1 MRHPLRVFLISAWLI
16 SAWLLS
22 IWLLGAASAPPAL
35 AGTPLADFA
44 FQPHPGAALPLRVSL
59 RDEQGRAQ
67 SLAAFFTG
75 KPVVLVLDYLRC
87 RTLCGV
93 TLERLVAALDTLP
106 LDAGSD
112 FNLVAISIDPRDMP
126 EDAEAAKAKYLA
138 GYRHPGGE
146 RGLHFLTGSEAAVR
160 TVADAVGFPY
170 EYDAALDQYIH
181 PAGFVIATP
190 DGRISRYVLGIDP
203 GAAELR
209 ASLAEA
215 ARGEH
220 HDVLD
225 RILLL
230 CHAAGLPTGRYSGPI
245 LAAFAA
251 ANIAGTA
258 VLIGVFAAIRR
269 RRG

>member
-1 MRHPLRVFLISAWLI
+1 MKHPLPVLLIAGFLMTA
-16 SAWLLS
+16 
-22 IWLLGAASAPPAL
+22 WLLGAGGAPPAL
-35 AGTPLADFA
+35 AGTPPAGMPLADFA
-44 FQPHPGAALPLRVSL
+44 FRPYPGAELPLQTSL
-59 RDEQGRAQ
+59 RDEDGRTQ
-67 SLAAFFTG
+67 PLASFFTG

-93 TLERLVAALDTLP
+93 TLERLITALDALP
-106 LDAGSD
+106 LAAGSG
-112 FNLVAISIDPRDMP
+112 FTLVAISIDPRDTP
-126 EDAEAAKAKYLA
+126 DDAASAKAKYLA
-138 GYRHPGGE
+138 FYHHPDGE
-146 RGLHFLTGSEAAVR
+146 RGLHFLTGSAASVHEI
-160 TVADAVGFPY
+160 ADSVGFPY
-170 EYDAALDQYIH
+170 EYDAALDQYLH
-181 PAGFVIATP
+181 PAGFVVATP
-190 DGRISRYVLGIDP
+190 DGRISRYLLGIDP
-203 GAAELR
+203 RSGELQT
-209 ASLAEA
+209 ALAEA
-215 ARGEH
+215 ARGEQ

>member
-1 MRHPLRVFLISAWLI
+1 MKHPLPVFLIAV
-16 SAWLLS
+16 
-22 IWLLGAASAPPAL
+22 WLLGPGSILPAVAGPPFADL
-35 AGTPLADFA
+35 AFR
-44 FQPHPGAALPLRVSL
+44 PHPGAELPLQASL

-67 SLAAFFTG
+67 PLAAFFTG
-75 KPVVLVLDYLRC
+75 KPVVLVLEYLRC

-93 TLERLVAALDTLP
+93 TLERLIAALDALP
-106 LDAGSD
+106 LAAGRD
-112 FNLVAISIDPRDMP
+112 FNLVVISIDPRDTP
-126 EDAEAAKAKYLA
+126 EDAASARAKYLA
-138 GYRHPGGE
+138 GYHHPDGE
-146 RGLHFLTGSEAAVR
+146 RGMHFLTGSEVSVR
-160 TVADAVGFPY
+160 EIAEAVGFPY

-203 GAAELR
+203 GSAELQ
-209 ASLAEA
+209 ASLAGA
-215 ARGEH
+215 ARGER

-230 CHAAGLPTGRYSGPI
+230 CHAAGLPTGRYSAPI

-251 ANIAGTA
+251 ANLAGTA
-258 VLIGVFAAIRR
+258 ALIGVFVTIRR